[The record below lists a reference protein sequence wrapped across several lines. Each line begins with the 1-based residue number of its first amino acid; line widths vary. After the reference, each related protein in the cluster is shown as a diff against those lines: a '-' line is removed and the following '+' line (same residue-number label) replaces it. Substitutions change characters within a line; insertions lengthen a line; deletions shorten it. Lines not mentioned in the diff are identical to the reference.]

1 VMTGQGC
8 ARRMKLKISAL
19 FLFGITIL
27 LFSLQELRADIPK
40 KSEQLV
46 YKILAFNGKDYSHTF
61 CREDAGTIY
70 LLAHCDNFITIRKT
84 FVYFWPITGQ
94 WNTDFETLN
103 EVMDGY
109 IEIKEKNRLKVLNI
123 KKVKYTFF
131 NIRGEYENQWK
142 VLTDGEAYRELE
154 KWKKMYYSYIAEV
167 EKYREEYE
175 AYRKRFN
182 ELLKVANNLRKRGKN
197 ITDILQQIDSLK
209 QPDEPVQP
217 LYYNVP
223 PVPVEEAYILNLP
236 VGEFEVRFIL
246 PDGKVLEGSE
256 KRVVSFEKRRGRG
269 IGFDIIPGDKWTRP
283 VQNTVLSSIIYI
295 NGKTDIFIRP
305 FFENEYNDLYYNRLI
320 RNDST
325 GNIHAYSWKRIQQ
338 VPGSTVEITYKDG
351 RRELIREG
359 QFVVEQAK
367 GSSLGYTIVPYDP
380 KGEHAGVLPN
390 LIAFHIPKEP
400 GEKSV
405 ELKLLDTEQR
415 VIKNS
420 EREMRVINRER
431 FRLISASFIF
441 IPILSMF
448 IVLGLR
454 RRRYYQ

>member
-1 VMTGQGC
+1 MTGRGC
-8 ARRMKLKISAL
+8 ARRTKLKISAP
-19 FLFGITIL
+19 FLFGITLL
-27 LFSLQELRADIPK
+27 LFSLQGLRADMPK
-40 KSEQLV
+40 KSEELV
-46 YKILAFNGKDYSHTF
+46 YTILAFNGKDYSHTF
-61 CREDAGTIY
+61 CREEAGTIY
-70 LLAHCDNFITIRKT
+70 ILANCDNFITIRKT

-103 EVMDGY
+103 EVVDGY
-109 IEIKEKNRLKVLNI
+109 IEIKEKKSSRVLAI

-142 VLTDGEAYRELE
+142 VLTDGEAYRERD
-154 KWKKMYYSYIAEV
+154 KWKKMYYGYIEEV
-167 EKYREEYE
+167 EKYHEEYE

-182 ELLKVANNLRKRGKN
+182 ELLQVANNLKKRGEN
-197 ITDILQQIDSLK
+197 FTDILQQIDSLK
-209 QPDEPVQP
+209 QPEEPVQP

-269 IGFDIIPGDKWTRP
+269 VGFDIIPGDKWTRP

-305 FFENEYNDLYYNRLI
+305 FFENEYNDLYYNRLV

-325 GNIHAYSWKRIQQ
+325 GNIHAYSWMRIRQ
-338 VPGSTVEITYKDG
+338 VPGSIVEVTYKDG
-351 RRELIREG
+351 RKELIREG
-359 QFVVEQAK
+359 QFIVEQAQ
-367 GSSLGYTIVPYDP
+367 GPSLGYTIVTYDP
-380 KGEHAGVLPN
+380 KGEHAGIPPN
-390 LIAFHIPKEP
+390 LIAFHIPREP
-400 GEKSV
+400 GERSV
-405 ELKLLDTEQR
+405 TLKLLDTQQR
-415 VIKNS
+415 PIENG
-420 EREMRVINRER
+420 EREIRVINGER
-431 FRLISASFIF
+431 YRLISVVFIF

-448 IVLGLR
+448 IVLGIR
-454 RRRYYQ
+454 RRKYSQ